1 MFLNLVQS
9 KFQLVSSLSSHQLRK
24 LAKELRAEATETI
37 ALRKKCSLWSEASE
51 LKKRYKED
59 KLELIKQIQNFRK
72 FAQGETEMYT
82 EQLDSLTP
90 SELEQLAD
98 MMIEFEQKKQSIQ
111 DILNNLPIIADK

>member
-1 MFLNLVQS
+1 M
-9 KFQLVSSLSSHQLRK
+9 SSLSSHQLRK